1 MMECQRL
8 TSHLLA
14 LGHTAEALGY
24 ENLFMQ
30 FFREREEIM
39 MLVNRVL
46 GTGYTIA

>member
-14 LGHTAEALGY
+14 LGHTAEAIGY

-30 FFREREEIM
+30 CFRERESVM
-39 MLVNRVL
+39 QLVNHISGNRCI
-46 GTGYTIA
+46 TA